1 VIADEAQHTRSDRV
15 RVLQRKL
22 YRAAKEAPQRKFGV
36 LYDKIYRRD
45 VLEEAWRRVRRNR
58 GSAGVDKQTIEA
70 VEGYGV
76 ERLLDELEAELRE
89 KRYRPQ
95 PVRRG
100 YIPKP
105 GRPGQQRGLGI
116 PVVRDR
122 VAQAAVKLVIEP
134 ILEADFRNCS
144 YGFRPKRS
152 AHDAIEE
159 IRTWVTWGFRQV
171 IDADLKACFDSLPHA
186 GVVAAVRRR
195 ITDPGILRLIQRW
208 LKAGMFEEGAI
219 RSAVAGTP
227 QGGVISPLLANAYL
241 HALDVAWG
249 EKAGG
254 AKLIRYCDDYVIL
267 CRGNPQPWFQ
277 RMEKIVHGL
286 GLSLNAEKTRVVDAA
301 DGFDFLGMHF
311 RLRPM
316 RSNPR
321 RRFCYRWPSTKAMQ
335 SVRQKVRD
343 AVGYDDIHSLEEKIR
358 VLNPILRGWG
368 QYFRIG
374 NAHRHFK
381 KVDSYVY
388 TKLVNFLRRKH
399 KRRGKGFREFPP
411 SFFKKAGL
419 YQLHGTIVRV
429 FRTPPGERGRKAG

>member
-1 VIADEAQHTRSDRV
+1 VIADEAQHTRRERV

-22 YRAAKEAPQRKFGV
+22 YRAAKGAPRRKFGV
-36 LYDKIYRRD
+36 VYDKVYRRD
-45 VLEEAWRRVRRNR
+45 VLEEAWQRVRRNR
-58 GSAGVDKQTIEA
+58 GSAGVDRQTIEA

-76 ERLLDELEAELRE
+76 GRLLNELEVELRE
-89 KRYRPQ
+89 RRYRPQ
-95 PVRRG
+95 PVRRV

-105 GRPGQQRGLGI
+105 GKPGQQRGLGI

-122 VAQAAVKLVIEP
+122 VVQAAVKLVIEP
-134 ILEADFRNCS
+134 ILEADFRECS

-159 IRTWVTWGFRQV
+159 IRTWVTWGYRQV
-171 IDADLKACFDSLPHA
+171 IDADLKACFDSLSHD
-186 GVVAAVRRR
+186 GVIAAVRRR
-195 ITDPGILRLIQRW
+195 ITDPWILRLIQRW
-208 LKAGMFEEGAI
+208 LKAGILDEGAI
-219 RSAVAGTP
+219 RAAVAGTP

-241 HALDVAWG
+241 HALDVAWE
-249 EKAGG
+249 EKGRG

-277 RMEKIVHGL
+277 RMERIVHEL
-286 GLSLNAEKTRVVDAA
+286 GLSLNAEKTRIVDAK

-311 RLRPM
+311 RLQPM

-343 AVGYDDIHSLEEKIR
+343 AVGYDDLYSLGDKIR
-358 VLNPILRGWG
+358 ALNPVLRGWG
-368 QYFRIG
+368 QYFRVG

-381 KVDSYVY
+381 KVDSYVH
-388 TKLVNFLRRKH
+388 TKLVNFVRRKH
-399 KRRGKGFREFPP
+399 KRRGKGYREFPP
-411 SFFKKAGL
+411 SFFKRAGL
-419 YQLHGTIVRV
+419 YQLHGTIVRI
-429 FRTPPGERGRKAG
+429 FRMPPGERGRKAG

>member
-1 VIADEAQHTRSDRV
+1 MIADEAQHTRGEGV

-22 YRAAKEAPQRKFGV
+22 YRAAKEAPQRQFGV
-36 LYDKIYRRD
+36 LYDKVYRRD
-45 VLEEAWRRVRRNR
+45 VMEEAWQRVRRNR
-58 GSAGVDKQTIEA
+58 GSAGVDKQTIA
-70 VEGYGV
+70 TIEGYGV
-76 ERLLDELEAELRE
+76 DRLLNELAAELRE

-95 PVRRG
+95 PVRRV

-105 GRPGQQRGLGI
+105 GKPGQQRGLGI

-122 VAQAAVKLVIEP
+122 VVQAAVKLVIEP

-144 YGFRPKRS
+144 YGFRPKRG

-159 IRTWVTWGFRQV
+159 IRTWVTWGYRQV
-171 IDADLKACFDSLPHA
+171 IDADLKACFDSLPHE
-186 GVVAAVRRR
+186 GVIAAVRRR
-195 ITDPGILRLIQRW
+195 ISDPWILRVIRWWLSAGILD
-208 LKAGMFEEGAI
+208 EGEL

-249 EKAGG
+249 DRAG

-277 RMEKIVHGL
+277 RMEKIVHDLGL
-286 GLSLNAEKTRVVDAA
+286 GLNEEKTRVVDAK

-321 RRFCYRWPSTKAMQ
+321 RLFCYRWPATKAMQ

-343 AVGYDDIHSLEEKIR
+343 AVGYDDRYNLDDKIR

-374 NAHRHFK
+374 NAHRHFQ

-388 TKLVNFLRRKH
+388 TKLTNFLRRKH
-399 KRRGKGFREFPP
+399 KRRGKGHREFPP
-411 SFFKKAGL
+411 SFFKKVGL

>member
-1 VIADEAQHTRSDRV
+1 MIAEKAQHTHDQV

-36 LYDKIYRRD
+36 LYDKVYRRD

-70 VEGYGV
+70 VEGDGV
-76 ERLLDELEAELRE
+76 DRLLDELEAELRE

-95 PVRRG
+95 PVRRV

-105 GRPGQQRGLGI
+105 GKPGPQRGLGI

-122 VAQAAVKLVIEP
+122 VVQAAVKLVIEP
-134 ILEADFRNCS
+134 VLEADFRECS

-159 IRTWVTWGFRQV
+159 IRTWVTWGYRQV
-171 IDADLKACFDSLPHA
+171 IDADLKACFDSLSHD
-186 GVVAAVRRR
+186 GVIAAVRRR
-195 ITDPGILRLIQRW
+195 ITDPWILRLIQRW
-208 LKAGMFEEGAI
+208 LKASILDEGAI

-241 HALDVAWG
+241 HALDVAWE
-249 EKAGG
+249 EKGRG

-267 CRGNPQPWFQ
+267 CRGNPQPWCQ
-277 RMEKIVHGL
+277 RMERIVHDL
-286 GLSLNAEKTRVVDAA
+286 GLSLNAEKTRIVEAK

-311 RLRPM
+311 RLQPM
-316 RSNPR
+316 RGNPR
-321 RRFCYRWPSTKAMQ
+321 RLFCYRWPATKAMQ

-343 AVGYDDIHSLEEKIR
+343 AVGYDDLYSLDDKIR
-358 VLNPILRGWG
+358 ALNPILRGWG
-368 QYFRIG
+368 QYFRVG

-399 KRRGKGFREFPP
+399 TRRGKGYREFPP
-411 SFFKKAGL
+411 SFFKRVGL
-419 YQLHGTIVRV
+419 YRLHGTIVRV

>member
-1 VIADEAQHTRSDRV
+1 MIADEAQHTRRERV
-15 RVLQRKL
+15 RVLHRKL

-36 LYDKIYRRD
+36 LYDKVYRRD

-76 ERLLDELEAELRE
+76 DRLLDELEAELRE

-95 PVRRG
+95 PVRRV

-105 GRPGQQRGLGI
+105 GKPGQQRGLGI

-122 VAQAAVKLVIEP
+122 VVQAAVKLVIEP
-134 ILEADFRNCS
+134 VLEADFRECS

-159 IRTWVTWGFRQV
+159 IRTWVTWGYRQV
-171 IDADLKACFDSLPHA
+171 IDADLKACFDSLSHD
-186 GVVAAVRRR
+186 GVIAAVRRR
-195 ITDPGILRLIQRW
+195 ITDPGIMRLIQRW
-208 LKAGMFEEGAI
+208 LKAGILDEGAI

-241 HALDVAWG
+241 HALDVAWE
-249 EKAGG
+249 EKGRG

-277 RMEKIVHGL
+277 RMERIVHDL
-286 GLSLNAEKTRVVDAA
+286 GLSLNAEKTRIVDAK

-311 RLRPM
+311 RLQPM
-316 RSNPR
+316 RGNPR
-321 RRFCYRWPSTKAMQ
+321 RLFCYRWPATKAMQ

-343 AVGYDDIHSLEEKIR
+343 AVGYDDLYSLDDKIR
-358 VLNPILRGWG
+358 ALNPILRGWG
-368 QYFRIG
+368 QYFRVG

-399 KRRGKGFREFPP
+399 KRRGKG
-411 SFFKKAGL
+411 
-419 YQLHGTIVRV
+419 
-429 FRTPPGERGRKAG
+429 

>member
-1 VIADEAQHTRSDRV
+1 
-15 RVLQRKL
+15 
-22 YRAAKEAPQRKFGV
+22 V
-36 LYDKIYRRD
+36 LYDKVYRRD

-76 ERLLDELEAELRE
+76 DRLLDELEAELRE
-89 KRYRPQ
+89 RRYRPQ
-95 PVRRG
+95 PVRRV

-105 GRPGQQRGLGI
+105 GKPGQQRGLGI

-122 VAQAAVKLVIEP
+122 VVQAAVKLVIEP
-134 ILEADFRNCS
+134 ILEADFRECS

-159 IRTWVTWGFRQV
+159 IRTWVTWGYRQV
-171 IDADLKACFDSLPHA
+171 IDADLKACFDSLSHA
-186 GVVAAVRRR
+186 GVIAAVRRR
-195 ITDPGILRLIQRW
+195 ITDPWILRLIQRW
-208 LKAGMFEEGAI
+208 LKAGILDEGAI

-241 HALDVAWG
+241 HALDVAWEG
-249 EKAGG
+249 KGRG

-277 RMEKIVHGL
+277 RMERIVRDL
-286 GLSLNAEKTRVVDAA
+286 GLSLNAEKTRMVDAT

-311 RLRPM
+311 RLQPM

-321 RRFCYRWPSTKAMQ
+321 RLLCYRWPSTKAMR

-343 AVGYDDIHSLEEKIR
+343 AVGYDDLYSLGDKIR
-358 VLNPILRGWG
+358 ALNPVLRGWG
-368 QYFRIG
+368 QYFRVG

-381 KVDSYVY
+381 KVDSYVH

-399 KRRGKGFREFPP
+399 KRRGKGYREFPP
-411 SFFKKAGL
+411 TFFKRVGL

>member
-1 VIADEAQHTRSDRV
+1 VIADTAQHTRREGV

-22 YRAAKEAPQRKFGV
+22 YRAAKEAPQRQFGV
-36 LYDKIYRRD
+36 LYDKVYRRD
-45 VLEEAWRRVRRNR
+45 VLEEAWQRVRRNR
-58 GSAGVDKQTIEA
+58 GSAGVDKQTIA
-70 VEGYGV
+70 VVEGSGV
-76 ERLLDELEAELRE
+76 ERLLNELEGELRE

-95 PVRRG
+95 PVRRV

-105 GRPGQQRGLGI
+105 GKPGQQRGLGI

-122 VAQAAVKLVIEP
+122 VVQAAVKLVIEP
-134 ILEADFRNCS
+134 ILEADFRGCS
-144 YGFRPKRS
+144 YGFRPKRG

-159 IRTWVTWGFRQV
+159 IRTWVTWGYRQV
-171 IDADLKACFDSLPHA
+171 IDADLKACFDSLPHE

-195 ITDPGILRLIQRW
+195 ITDPWILRLIRRW
-208 LKAGMFEEGAI
+208 LKAGILGEGET
-219 RSAVAGTP
+219 RTAVAGTP

-241 HALDVAWG
+241 HALDVAWE
-249 EKAGG
+249 EKGRG

-267 CRGNPQPWFQ
+267 CRGNPQPGVQ
-277 RMEKIVHGL
+277 RMEKIVHDL
-286 GLSLNAEKTRVVDAA
+286 GLSLNEEKTRVVDATN
-301 DGFDFLGMHF
+301 GFDFLGMHF

-316 RSNPR
+316 RSDPR
-321 RRFCYRWPSTKAMQ
+321 RLFCYRWPATKAMQ

-343 AVGYDDIHSLEEKIR
+343 AVGYDDRYSLADKIR

-388 TKLVNFLRRKH
+388 TKLTNFLRRKY
-399 KRRGKGFREFPP
+399 KRRGKGYREFPP
-411 SFFKKAGL
+411 SFFKRAGL